1 MKHPGWLAVGLGLFG
16 LGCYPTVST
25 AGGSAIVHSHYP
37 YAVTYQDES
46 TKVVLGK
53 DWLLENYRV
62 YYEQAG
68 GLAASPGSSTD
79 GSPTSPSSPGSS
91 PSPTQG
97 SLTLVR
103 KDGYSFKYGFDFDD
117 DDKTDATEDLP
128 YPDLVLLHRKTNA
141 RIEMSTVLLDKRL
154 ADKDLRVL
162 LSDIVDSASGT
173 KSLFVGFGRVAAG
186 VHKRYASKLLDS
198 SEASLG
204 GQKGIVATI
213 EQADVDQLQLN
224 SKARWRRS
232 RLFMMHMPFDYYVSS
247 GPTSTTA
254 LAPEAGGGVAPGLG
268 PYKYRVLLLVEYS
281 NTPED
286 FEAQYPDFLRL
297 LNATHVLTDDMLL
310 AYLGEP
316 LAKCGNKP
324 ASSTL
329 SVSISPVGAADVLQA
344 GDLDSFCVT
353 GLLASYRFAATGEK
367 RTAEHRFDFQK
378 PLRPAWLDVG
388 GYQEQRVVEAPPAA
402 DPAKPAGA
410 GEASPPAATPPA
422 TAAPSAATPGTT
434 APPSNEPVPATRPE
448 PSAPAP

>member
-1 MKHPGWLAVGLGLFG
+1 M
-16 LGCYPTVST
+16 GCYPTVST
-25 AGGSAIVHSHYP
+25 AGGSALVHSHFP

-62 YYEQAG
+62 YYEEVG
-68 GLAASPGSSTD
+68 
-79 GSPTSPSSPGSS
+79 GSPTSPGSS
-91 PSPTQG
+91 PASPGGSPESEQG
-97 SLTLVR
+97 SPASTRRSLTLVR

-117 DDKTDATEDLP
+117 DDKSDATEELP

-141 RIEMSTVLLDKRL
+141 RIEVSTVLLDKRL
-154 ADKDLRVL
+154 ADKELRVL
-162 LSDIVDSASGT
+162 LTDIVDSASGT
-173 KSLFVGFGRVAAG
+173 KSLFVGFGRVAQG

-204 GQKGIVATI
+204 GEKGIVATI

-232 RLFMMHMPFDYYVSS
+232 RLFMMHMPFDYHVSGGLGALGTPPETGAGS
-247 GPTSTTA
+247 GP
-254 LAPEAGGGVAPGLG
+254 G
-268 PYKYRVLLLVEYS
+268 PYKYRVLLMVEYS

-297 LNATHVLTDDMLL
+297 MNATHVLTDDMLL

-329 SVSISPVGAADVLQA
+329 SVSISSVGVAEVSGAED
-344 GDLDSFCVT
+344 GDSFCVNA
-353 GLLASYRFAATGEK
+353 LLGSYRFAATGEK
-367 RTAEHRFDFQK
+367 RKAEHRFDFQK
-378 PLRPAWLDVG
+378 SLRPAWLDVG
-388 GYQEQRVVEAPPAA
+388 GYQEQRVAEAPPAE
-402 DPAKPAGA
+402 PAKAAAAGDTSA
-410 GEASPPAATPPA
+410 PAATAPA
-422 TAAPSAATPGTT
+422 TAAASAAPPGTT
-434 APPSNEPVPATRPE
+434 APPSNEPAPATSPA